1 MRVAFYVRVST
12 SDQTVENQLADLQ
25 MTAERLKWDVVAV
38 YRDDGISGAKG
49 REKRPG
55 YDAMLKA
62 ITRGEIQMV
71 AAWSV
76 DRIGRSLHDLVNF
89 MQELRDRGVDLYL
102 HKQSLDTSSTT
113 GRAMFGMLSI
123 FSEMERSILSER
135 VRTSLNRLKS
145 EGRKLGRPPTNPAK
159 VERAKELLA
168 AGTGIRETARKVKIS
183 TGLVQRLKK
192 ELGADAI
199 GQTPS

>member
-12 SDQTVENQLADLQ
+12 SGQTVENQLADLQ
-25 MTAERLKWDVVAV
+25 MTAERLKWDVVSI

-102 HKQSLDTSSTT
+102 HKQSLDTSTST

-159 VERAKELLA
+159 VERAKELLV
-168 AGTGIRETARKVKIS
+168 AGTGIRETARTCKIS
-183 TGLVQRLKK
+183 TGLVQQIKRKMAV
-192 ELGADAI
+192 EGAMAAVE
-199 GQTPS
+199 